1 MKKTTKMIDH
11 NRMSEKMGDETH
23 FGYKTVAT
31 EVKEKMVGEVFSSVA
46 GKYDIMN
53 DFMSM
58 GVHRLWKRHFVLTSG
73 VEKGAQVLDLA
84 GGTGDIAKLL
94 ATKVTKSGHIIVG
107 DINQHMLDVGKDR
120 LIDAGLY
127 GLVTTQQM
135 NAEELPFEDDTF
147 DLITMAFGLRN
158 VTNQQKALNDMHRV
172 LKPGGKLMVLEFT
185 QVNLTFL
192 AKIYDFY
199 SFKILP
205 EIGEIVAKDRD
216 SYQYLAE
223 SIRKHPNQ
231 QKLKGMLEKAGFE
244 LCKVENM
251 SGGIVAIHT
260 GYKT

>member
-1 MKKTTKMIDH
+1 MMT
-11 NRMSEKMGDETH
+11 NVSNANEKSVDETH

-31 EVKEKMVGEVFSSVA
+31 AEKEKMVGEVFTSVA
-46 GKYDIMN
+46 SKYDIMN

-94 ATKVTKSGHIIVG
+94 APKVTSSGHIIVG
-107 DINQHMLDVGKDR
+107 DINQEMLDVGKDR
-120 LIDAGLY
+120 LIDAGLH
-127 GLVTTQQM
+127 GLVSTQQM
-135 NAEELPFEDDTF
+135 NAEELPFEEDRF

-158 VTNQQKALNDMHRV
+158 VTDQQKALNDMHRV

-185 QVNLTFL
+185 EVNLKFL
-192 AKIYDFY
+192 SKIYDFY

-231 QKLKGMLEKAGFE
+231 QKLKSMLEKAGFE

>member
-1 MKKTTKMIDH
+1 MNDSANKT
-11 NRMSEKMGDETH
+11 TH
-23 FGYKTVAT
+23 FGYKTVAVD
-31 EVKEKMVGEVFSSVA
+31 EKEKMVGEVFTSVA
-46 GKYDIMN
+46 AKYDIMN

-58 GVHRLWKRHFVLTSG
+58 GVHRLWKRHFVLTSD
-73 VEKGAQVLDLA
+73 VSAGAQVLDLA

-94 ATKVTKSGHIIVG
+94 APIVTDSGHIIVG
-107 DINQHMLDVGKDR
+107 DINQGMLDVGKQR
-120 LIDAGLY
+120 LIDAGLF

-135 NAEELPFEDDTF
+135 NAEELPFADDTF

-158 VTNQQKALNDMHRV
+158 VTNQQKALNDMFRV

-185 QVNLTFL
+185 QVNLKFL

-231 QKLKGMLEKAGFE
+231 EKLKAMFEQAGFE

>member
-1 MKKTTKMIDH
+1 MRMIIMNDVV
-11 NRMSEKMGDETH
+11 NDTTH

-31 EVKEKMVGEVFSSVA
+31 NEKQKLVGEVFSSVA
-46 GKYDIMN
+46 AKYDIMN

-58 GVHRLWKRHFVLTSG
+58 GVHRLWKRHFVMTSG
-73 VEKGAQVLDLA
+73 IHAGAQVLDLA

-94 ATKVTKSGHIIVG
+94 APKVTSSGHIIVG
-107 DINQHMLDVGKDR
+107 DINQEMLDVGKQR
-120 LIDAGLY
+120 IIDAGLF
-127 GLVTTQQM
+127 GLVSTQQM
-135 NAEELPFEDDTF
+135 NAEELPFEEDTF

-158 VTNQQKALNDMHRV
+158 VTDQQKALNDMHRV

-185 QVNLTFL
+185 QVNLKFL

-205 EIGEIVAKDRD
+205 EIGQIVAKDRD

-231 QKLKGMLEKAGFE
+231 KTLKGMLEKAGFE
-244 LCKVENM
+244 LCKVENL

>member
-1 MKKTTKMIDH
+1 MKT
-11 NRMSEKMGDETH
+11 MSDKTH
-23 FGYKTVAT
+23 FGYKTVKT
-31 EVKEKMVGEVFSSVA
+31 DEKEKMVGEVFSSVA
-46 GKYDIMN
+46 AKYDIMN

-58 GVHRLWKRHFVLTSG
+58 GVHRLWKRHFVFTCG

-94 ATKVTKSGHIIVG
+94 APKVTSSGHIIVG
-107 DINQHMLDVGKDR
+107 DINQEMLDVGKDR

-135 NAEELPFEDDTF
+135 NAEKLPFEEDKF

-158 VTNQQKALNDMHRV
+158 VTDQQKALNDMYRV

-185 QVNLTFL
+185 QVNLKFL

-205 EIGEIVAKDRD
+205 EIGQIVAKDRD

-223 SIRKHPNQ
+223 SIRKHPSQ
-231 QKLKGMLEKAGFE
+231 QKLKSMLEKSGFE
-244 LCKVENM
+244 LCKVENL

>member
-1 MKKTTKMIDH
+1 MTEQNTT
-11 NRMSEKMGDETH
+11 SEKMADETH

-31 EVKEKMVGEVFSSVA
+31 EEKEKMVGEVFSSVA
-46 GKYDIMN
+46 AKYDIMN

-73 VEKGAQVLDLA
+73 IEKGHKVLDLA

-94 ATKVTKSGHIIVG
+94 APKVTKSGHIIVG
-107 DINQHMLDVGKDR
+107 DINQEMLDVGKDR

-135 NAEELPFEDDTF
+135 NAEELPFEEDTF
-147 DLITMAFGLRN
+147 DLISMAFGLRN

-185 QVNLTFL
+185 QVNLKFL

>member
-1 MKKTTKMIDH
+1 
-11 NRMSEKMGDETH
+11 MSEQHNTDGKLNDHTH
-23 FGYKTVAT
+23 FGYQTVAT
-31 EVKEKMVGEVFSSVA
+31 ADKEKMVGQVFSSVA
-46 GKYDIMN
+46 SKYDIMN
-53 DFMSM
+53 DFMSL
-58 GVHRLWKRHFVLTSG
+58 GIHRLWKRHFVLTSG

-94 ATKVTKSGHIIVG
+94 APKVSDTGHIIVG
-107 DINQHMLDVGKDR
+107 DINQEMLDVGKSR
-120 LIDAGLY
+120 LIDAGLF
-127 GLVTTQQM
+127 GRVSTQQM
-135 NAEELPFEDDTF
+135 NAECLPFEDERF

-158 VTNQQKALNDMHRV
+158 VTDKQKALNDMYRV

-185 QVNLTFL
+185 EVNVSFL
-192 AKIYDFY
+192 RKIYDTY

-205 EIGEIVAKDRD
+205 EIGQMVAGDRD

-231 QKLKGMLEKAGFE
+231 EALKSMLEKAGFA

>member
-1 MKKTTKMIDH
+1 MDNT
-11 NRMSEKMGDETH
+11 TH

-31 EVKEKMVGEVFSSVA
+31 EQKQAMVGEVFTSVA
-46 GKYDIMN
+46 AKYDIMN

-58 GVHRLWKRHFVLTSG
+58 GLHRLWKRHFVLTSG
-73 VEKGAQVLDLA
+73 IEKGAQVLDLA
-84 GGTGDIAKLL
+84 GGTGDIARLL
-94 ATKVTKSGHIIVG
+94 APKVTKSGHIIVG
-107 DINQHMLDVGKDR
+107 DINQQMLDVGKAR

-127 GLVTTQQM
+127 GLITTQQM
-135 NAEELPFEDDTF
+135 NAEELPFAEDCF

-158 VTNQQKALNDMHRV
+158 VTNQQKALDDIYRV

-185 QVNLTFL
+185 QVNLEFL
-192 AKIYDFY
+192 KKIYDFY

-205 EIGEIVAKDRD
+205 ELGNIIAKDRD

-231 QKLKGMLEKAGFE
+231 QKLKSMLELAGFE

-251 SGGIVAIHT
+251 TGGIVAIHT

>member
-1 MKKTTKMIDH
+1 MKDSNHTK
-11 NRMSEKMGDETH
+11 ETTH

-31 EVKEKMVGEVFSSVA
+31 EEKQKLVGEVFSSVA
-46 GKYDIMN
+46 NKYDIMN

-73 VEKGAQVLDLA
+73 IEKGAQVLDLA

-94 ATKVTKSGHIIVG
+94 APKVTKSGHIIVG
-107 DINQHMLDVGKDR
+107 DINQEMLDVGKQR
-120 LIDAGLY
+120 IIDSGLF
-127 GLVTTQQM
+127 GIISTQQM
-135 NAEELPFEDDTF
+135 NAEQLPFEDNTF

-158 VTNQQKALNDMHRV
+158 VTDKQKSLNNMHRV

-185 QVNLTFL
+185 QVNLKFL

-205 EIGEIVAKDRD
+205 EIGQLVAKDKD

-231 QKLKGMLEKAGFE
+231 EVLKQMFTKAGFE
-244 LCKVENM
+244 LCKVENL

>member
-1 MKKTTKMIDH
+1 MTSSTTIDTKI
-11 NRMSEKMGDETH
+11 EQETH
-23 FGYKTVAT
+23 FGYKTVASKD
-31 EVKEKMVGEVFSSVA
+31 KEKMVGAVFTSVA
-46 GKYDIMN
+46 AKYDIMN

-58 GVHRLWKRHFVLTSG
+58 GVHRLWKRHFVLTCG
-73 VEKGAQVLDLA
+73 IEKGAQVLDLA

-94 ATKVTKSGHIIVG
+94 APKVTKSGHIIVG
-107 DINQHMLDVGKDR
+107 DINQEMLDVGKAR
-120 LIDAGLY
+120 MLDAGLF

-135 NAEELPFEDDTF
+135 NAEQLPFADDKF

-158 VTNQQKALNDMHRV
+158 VTNQQKALNDMYRV

-185 QVNLTFL
+185 TVNLKFL

-205 EIGEIVAKDRD
+205 EIGEIIAKDRD

-231 QKLKGMLEKAGFE
+231 RKLKSMFETAGFE

>member
-1 MKKTTKMIDH
+1 MSNSNELTQASPEETT
-11 NRMSEKMGDETH
+11 TH
-23 FGYKTVAT
+23 FGYKTVAK
-31 EVKEKMVGEVFSSVA
+31 EQKEKMVGEVFTSVA
-46 GKYDIMN
+46 AKYDIMN

-58 GVHRLWKRHFVLTSG
+58 GIHRLWKRHFVLTCG
-73 VEKGAQVLDLA
+73 IEKGAKALDLA

-94 ATKVTKSGHIIVG
+94 APKVGQSGHIIVG
-107 DINQHMLDVGKDR
+107 DINQEMLDVGKDR

-135 NAEELPFEDDTF
+135 NAEALPFDDDTF

-158 VTNQQKALNDMHRV
+158 VTDQQKALNDMHRV

-185 QVNLTFL
+185 EVNIKFL

-205 EIGEIVAKDRD
+205 EIGELVAKDRD

-231 QKLKGMLEKAGFE
+231 AKLKTMFEKAGFE

>member
-1 MKKTTKMIDH
+1 MIEQ
-11 NRMSEKMGDETH
+11 NSISEKMADETH

-31 EVKEKMVGEVFSSVA
+31 EEKEKMVGEVFSSVA
-46 GKYDIMN
+46 AKYDIMN

-73 VEKGAQVLDLA
+73 IEKGHKVLDLA

-94 ATKVTKSGHIIVG
+94 APKVGKSGHIIVG
-107 DINQHMLDVGKDR
+107 DINQEMLDVGKDR

-135 NAEELPFEDDTF
+135 NAEELPFEEDTF
-147 DLITMAFGLRN
+147 DLISMAFGLRN

-185 QVNLTFL
+185 QVNLKFL

-231 QKLKGMLEKAGFE
+231 QKLQGMLEKAGFE

>member
-1 MKKTTKMIDH
+1 
-11 NRMSEKMGDETH
+11 MSEEVIKDSNHTKETTH

-31 EVKEKMVGEVFSSVA
+31 EEKQKLVGEVFSSVA
-46 GKYDIMN
+46 NKYDIMN

-73 VEKGAQVLDLA
+73 IEKGAQVLDLA

-94 ATKVTKSGHIIVG
+94 APKVTKSGHIIVG
-107 DINQHMLDVGKDR
+107 DINQEMLDVGKQR
-120 LIDAGLY
+120 IIDSGLF
-127 GLVTTQQM
+127 GIISTQQM
-135 NAEELPFEDDTF
+135 NAEQLPFEDNTF

-158 VTNQQKALNDMHRV
+158 VTDKQKSLNNMHRV

-185 QVNLTFL
+185 QVNLKFL

-205 EIGEIVAKDRD
+205 EIGQLVAKDKD

-231 QKLKGMLEKAGFE
+231 EVLKQMFTKAGFE
-244 LCKVENM
+244 LCKVENL

>member
-1 MKKTTKMIDH
+1 MRMIIMNEGVKRPKSTKDT
-11 NRMSEKMGDETH
+11 TH

-31 EVKEKMVGEVFSSVA
+31 EEKEKMVGEVFTSVA
-46 GKYDIMN
+46 KKYDIMN

-58 GVHRLWKRHFVLTSG
+58 GVHRLWKRHFVMTSG
-73 VEKGAQVLDLA
+73 IESGAQVLDLA

-94 ATKVTKSGHIIVG
+94 APKVTNSGHIIVG
-107 DINQHMLDVGKDR
+107 DINQEMLDVGKQR
-120 LIDAGLY
+120 LIDAGFF
-127 GLVTTQQM
+127 GVVSTQQM
-135 NAEELPFEDDTF
+135 NAEELPFEEDSF

-158 VTNQQKALNDMHRV
+158 VTDQQKALNDMHRV

-185 QVNLTFL
+185 QVNLKFL

-205 EIGEIVAKDRD
+205 EIGQMVAQDRD

-231 QKLKGMLEKAGFE
+231 EKLKCMLETAGFE
-244 LCKVENM
+244 LCKVENL

>member
-1 MKKTTKMIDH
+1 MTEQNTT
-11 NRMSEKMGDETH
+11 SEKMADETH

-31 EVKEKMVGEVFSSVA
+31 EEKEKMVGEVFSSVA
-46 GKYDIMN
+46 AKYDIMN

-73 VEKGAQVLDLA
+73 IEKGHKVLDLA

-94 ATKVTKSGHIIVG
+94 APKVTKSGHIIVG
-107 DINQHMLDVGKDR
+107 DINQEMLDVGKDR

-135 NAEELPFEDDTF
+135 NAEELPFEEDTF

-185 QVNLTFL
+185 QVNLKFL

>member
-1 MKKTTKMIDH
+1 MNNKAQST
-11 NRMSEKMGDETH
+11 TH
-23 FGYKTVAT
+23 FGYKTVAV
-31 EVKEKMVGEVFSSVA
+31 EEKEKMVGEVFTSVA
-46 GKYDIMN
+46 AKYDIMN

-58 GVHRLWKRHFVLTSG
+58 GVHRLWKRHFSLTCG
-73 VEKGAQVLDLA
+73 VEAGAQVLDLA

-94 ATKVTKSGHIIVG
+94 APKVTDKGHIIVG
-107 DINQHMLDVGKDR
+107 DINQGMLDVGKQR
-120 LIDAGLY
+120 MIDAGLY

-135 NAEELPFEDDTF
+135 NAEELPFQDDRF

-158 VTNQQKALNDMHRV
+158 VTDQQKALSDMNRV

-185 QVNLTFL
+185 EVNLKFL

-231 QKLKGMLEKAGFE
+231 VKLKGMFEKAGFE

-251 SGGIVAIHT
+251 TGGIVAIHT

>member
-1 MKKTTKMIDH
+1 MNKAAET
-11 NRMSEKMGDETH
+11 TH
-23 FGYKTVAT
+23 FGYKTVAKD
-31 EVKEKMVGEVFSSVA
+31 EKAKMVGEVFTSVA
-46 GKYDIMN
+46 AKYDIMN

-58 GVHRLWKRHFVLTSG
+58 GVHRLWKRHFVMTSG
-73 VEKGAQVLDLA
+73 IEAGAQVLDLA

-94 ATKVTKSGHIIVG
+94 APKVTDKGHIIVG
-107 DINQHMLDVGKDR
+107 DINQGMLDVDKER
-120 LIDAGLY
+120 MIDAGLY

-158 VTNQQKALNDMHRV
+158 VTDQQKALNDMNRV

-185 QVNLTFL
+185 EVNLKFL

-231 QKLKGMLEKAGFE
+231 AKLKGMFEKAGFE
-244 LCKVENM
+244 LCKVENLT
-251 SGGIVAIHT
+251 GGIVAIHT

>member
-1 MKKTTKMIDH
+1 MTNQNSVSD
-11 NRMSEKMGDETH
+11 KMGDETH

-31 EVKEKMVGEVFSSVA
+31 EEKEKMVGEVFSSVA
-46 GKYDIMN
+46 AKYDIMN

-73 VEKGAQVLDLA
+73 IEKGHKVLDLA

-94 ATKVTKSGHIIVG
+94 APKVTKSGHIIVG
-107 DINQHMLDVGKDR
+107 DINQEMLDVGKDR

-135 NAEELPFEDDTF
+135 NAEELPFEEDTF

-185 QVNLTFL
+185 QVNLKFL

-231 QKLKGMLEKAGFE
+231 QKLKSMLEKAGFE

>member
-1 MKKTTKMIDH
+1 MNDKSLSNKSKTGT
-11 NRMSEKMGDETH
+11 TH
-23 FGYKTVAT
+23 FGYKTVA
-31 EVKEKMVGEVFSSVA
+31 KEDKVDMVGEVFSSVA
-46 GKYDIMN
+46 SKYDIMN

-73 VEKGAQVLDLA
+73 IEKGAQVLDLA

-94 ATKVTKSGHIIVG
+94 APKVTEAGHIIVG
-107 DINQHMLDVGKDR
+107 DINQEMLDVGKDR

-135 NAEELPFEDDTF
+135 NAEELPFQDDTF

-158 VTNQQKALNDMHRV
+158 VTDQQKALNDMHRV

-185 QVNLTFL
+185 QVNLKFL

-205 EIGEIVAKDRD
+205 EIGGLVAKDRD

-231 QKLKGMLEKAGFE
+231 EKLKGMLEIAGFE
-244 LCKVENM
+244 LCKVENL

>member
-1 MKKTTKMIDH
+1 
-11 NRMSEKMGDETH
+11 MSKPDNSTDPQSQTH
-23 FGYKTVAT
+23 FGYRTIDVA
-31 EVKEKMVGEVFSSVA
+31 EKEKMVGAVFSSVA
-46 GKYDIMN
+46 SKYDIMN
-53 DFMSM
+53 DFMSL
-58 GVHRLWKRHFVLTSG
+58 GIHRLWKRHFVLTSG

-94 ATKVTKSGHIIVG
+94 APKVTDVGHIIVG
-107 DINQHMLDVGKDR
+107 DINQEMLDVGKDR

-135 NAEELPFEDDTF
+135 NAESLPFEEDRF

-158 VTNQQKALNDMHRV
+158 VTDKQKALNDMYRV

-185 QVNLTFL
+185 EVNVKFL
-192 AKIYDFY
+192 EKIYDFY

-205 EIGEIVAKDRD
+205 EIGEFVAKDRD

-231 QKLKGMLEKAGFE
+231 HKLKTMIETAGFE

>member
-1 MKKTTKMIDH
+1 MNSKSMD
-11 NRMSEKMGDETH
+11 NVGEQTH

-31 EVKEKMVGEVFSSVA
+31 EDKVKMVGEVFSSVA
-46 GKYDIMN
+46 AKYDIMN

-94 ATKVTKSGHIIVG
+94 APKVTTSGHIIVG
-107 DINQHMLDVGKDR
+107 DINQEMLDVGKDR

-158 VTNQQKALNDMHRV
+158 VTDQQKALNDMNRV

-185 QVNLTFL
+185 QVNLKFL

-231 QKLKGMLEKAGFE
+231 EKLKGMLEIAGFE
-244 LCKVENM
+244 LCKIENL

>member
-1 MKKTTKMIDH
+1 MNDKSLTHKEETGT
-11 NRMSEKMGDETH
+11 TH
-23 FGYKTVAT
+23 FGYKTVA
-31 EVKEKMVGEVFSSVA
+31 KEDKVDMVGEVFSSVA
-46 GKYDIMN
+46 SKYDIMN

-73 VEKGAQVLDLA
+73 IEKGDQVLDLA

-94 ATKVTKSGHIIVG
+94 APKVTETGHIIVG
-107 DINQHMLDVGKDR
+107 DINQEMLDVGKDR
-120 LIDAGLY
+120 LIDAGLH

-135 NAEELPFEDDTF
+135 NAEELPFQDDTF

-158 VTNQQKALNDMHRV
+158 VTDQQKALNDMNRI

-185 QVNLTFL
+185 QVNLKFL

-205 EIGEIVAKDRD
+205 EIGELVAKDRD

-231 QKLKGMLEKAGFE
+231 EKLKDMLEIAGFE
-244 LCKVENM
+244 LCKVENL

>member
-1 MKKTTKMIDH
+1 MTENSTEKTT
-11 NRMSEKMGDETH
+11 MGKDTH

-31 EVKEKMVGEVFSSVA
+31 GEKEKMVGEVFTSVA
-46 GKYDIMN
+46 AKYDIMN

-73 VEKGAQVLDLA
+73 IEAGANVLDLA

-94 ATKVTKSGHIIVG
+94 APKVTKSGHIIVG
-107 DINQHMLDVGKDR
+107 DINQEMLDVGKDR
-120 LIDAGLY
+120 LIDAGLF

-135 NAEELPFEDDTF
+135 NAEELPFEEDTF

-185 QVNLTFL
+185 EVNLKFL
-192 AKIYDFY
+192 SKIYDFY
-199 SFKILP
+199 SFKLLP
-205 EIGEIVAKDRD
+205 EIGNIVAKDRD

-231 QKLKGMLEKAGFE
+231 AKLKSMFEKAGFD

>member
-1 MKKTTKMIDH
+1 MNDLVKT
-11 NRMSEKMGDETH
+11 TH
-23 FGYKTVAT
+23 FGYKTVAI
-31 EVKEKMVGEVFSSVA
+31 EEKEKMVGEVFTSVA
-46 GKYDIMN
+46 AKYDIMN

-58 GVHRLWKRHFVLTSG
+58 GVHRLWKRHFVLTCG
-73 VEKGAQVLDLA
+73 VEAGARVLDLA

-94 ATKVTKSGHIIVG
+94 APIVTQKGHIIVG
-107 DINQHMLDVGKDR
+107 DINQGMLDVGKER
-120 LIDAGLY
+120 LIDAGLF

-135 NAEELPFEDDTF
+135 NAEELPFAEDTF

-158 VTNQQKALNDMHRV
+158 VTDQQKALNEMYRV

-185 QVNLTFL
+185 QVNLKFL

-205 EIGEIVAKDRD
+205 EIGQIVAKDRD

-231 QKLKGMLEKAGFE
+231 AKLKAMFEQAGFE
-244 LCKVENM
+244 LCKAENM

>member
-1 MKKTTKMIDH
+1 M
-11 NRMSEKMGDETH
+11 MSKSDISAESQDQTH
-23 FGYKTVAT
+23 FGYRDINVAD
-31 EVKEKMVGEVFSSVA
+31 KEKMVGAVFSSVA
-46 GKYDIMN
+46 SKYDIMN
-53 DFMSM
+53 DFMSL
-58 GVHRLWKRHFVLTSG
+58 GIHRLWKRHFVLTSG

-94 ATKVTKSGHIIVG
+94 APKVSDAGHIIVG
-107 DINQHMLDVGKDR
+107 DINQEMLDVGKDR

-135 NAEELPFEDDTF
+135 NAESLPFEEDRF

-158 VTNQQKALNDMHRV
+158 VTDKQKALNDMYRV

-185 QVNLTFL
+185 EVNLKFFK
-192 AKIYDFY
+192 KIYDFY
-199 SFKILP
+199 SFKIVP
-205 EIGEIVAKDRD
+205 EIGDYIAKDRE
-216 SYQYLAE
+216 SYQYLVE

-231 QKLKGMLEKAGFE
+231 HKLKSMFETAGFE